1 MQRGGERDP
10 PFPQHKP
17 LGGNG
22 MLTVYACRRSSS
34 SKLSRT
40 QDDVDEIVDIM
51 KDNVNKVLER
61 DQMLTDMED
70 KAGV

>member
-1 MQRGGERDP
+1 
-10 PFPQHKP
+10 
-17 LGGNG
+17 